1 MEVPPQS
8 RTAMIRRALR
18 LLATPISAGVICA
31 IVSATPA
38 EAQARR
44 EFVGP
49 GKCTDCHDHKDE
61 KEWSEKR
68 DGDGRGKQH
77 LNSLNQL
84 SDAKA
89 DGYAKAIGVA
99 DVYDPKSTCV
109 KCHATVVRGSADF
122 GISCESCHGGGKD
135 YLKPHQEKGAY
146 QAAVALG
153 MKDTVKKPE
162 NWVKDCVTCH
172 VLGDNP
178 GDAALL
184 KAGHSS
190 GADFDMGIKFQPV
203 AGHFTSKYTANQIAG
218 LGNPLRTALA
228 RKATA
233 AAPAAAAPAAAP
245 PAAAPAAA
253 APPPAATAAPATP
266 AAAAGAK
273 PAAPAPAPAVPP
285 PARGASPAPV
295 PAAPPAAGR
304 GAAAPPPPPPALPPP
319 VATAPSPVIATV
331 LDAPVSQSPASL
343 VGALQGRVAQLLS
356 DLLTRGVRTPVKLTA
371 PATKTP
377 YRGPDAELLRLQEEV
392 IALALEALGTAPPAK
407 TAPPPK

>member
-1 MEVPPQS
+1 
-8 RTAMIRRALR
+8 MIRAARF
-18 LLATPISAGVICA
+18 LLAQIGLAVICA
-31 IVSATPA
+31 VAATAPA
-38 EAQARR
+38 DAQARR

-68 DGDGRGKQH
+68 DGDGKGKQH
-77 LNSLNQL
+77 LNALNQL
-84 SDAKA
+84 ADARA

-146 QAAVALG
+146 QAALALG

-190 GADFDMGIKFQPV
+190 GADFDLGIKFQPV
-203 AGHFTSKYTANQIAG
+203 ASHWTSKYTANQIAG
-218 LGNPLRTALA
+218 LGNPLRNALA
-228 RKATA
+228 RKATPA
-233 AAPAAAAPAAAP
+233 AAPAPAAAP
-245 PAAAPAAA
+245 PVAAPPGAAPPAAASAAPSAPAA
-253 APPPAATAAPATP
+253 PTP
-266 AAAAGAK
+266 AAPVAAGAK
-273 PAAPAPAPAVPP
+273 PTPAAPSAPVVPP
-285 PARGASPAPV
+285 PARGAAPAPV
-295 PAAPPAAGR
+295 PAAPPAANR
-304 GAAAPPPPPPALPPP
+304 AAAAPPPLPALPPP
-319 VATAPSPVIATV
+319 VPTAPSPVISTV

-343 VGALQGRVAQLLS
+343 VGALQGRVAQLLN

-377 YRGPDAELLRLQEEV
+377 YRGADAELLRLQEEV
-392 IALALEALGTAPPAK
+392 IGLALEALGTAPPAK
-407 TAPPPK
+407 TQPPPK